1 MPPETPPD
9 SEDSGSSDTDAESYQ
24 TDLERVFT
32 DPEATAAESTAPS
45 AHTTATDNPPAQGSS
60 SPSPP
65 ETQDPDQPA
74 AGQSAPA
81 ESADASPTETGVES
95 TPETSGRSPPPGSPS
110 AVQRLLGGG
119 RTIVGRLT
127 RYVAKKVWGRGDPER
142 GLSGLYYPSGAIGDD
157 EVIFAKTPSRWRS
170 AGPYL
175 VAATLIAAALLIPVI
190 VRYGGLIPYLNSR
203 TPSFIAISHP
213 PLGLLLGI
221 SGAFLF
227 LGGLLVVSDAL
238 RRASTWLILT
248 DSKLIYRTRILDTE
262 LSEIRLQDI
271 NKTETLEPFPQKL
284 VNLGDIILYTASTD
298 EYELKFR
305 TLKHPQ
311 RQSDRIETT
320 RAALTDQHADEKP

>member
-1 MPPETPPD
+1 MPPD
-9 SEDSGSSDTDAESYQ
+9 SPPDSDDTDTDAESYQ

-32 DPEATAAESTAPS
+32 DPDTTTAESTAPS
-45 AHTTATDNPPAQGSS
+45 ADTTATDNPPPQGSS
-60 SPSPP
+60 NSSPP
-65 ETQDPDQPA
+65 ETQDTDQPA
-74 AGQSAPA
+74 PGQSARE
-81 ESADASPTETGVES
+81 ESADASPTETPVDES
-95 TPETSGRSPPPGSPS
+95 TPDASGPPGPPGDPPS
-110 AVQRLLGGG
+110 AVQRLLAGG
-119 RTIVGRLT
+119 RTVVGRLT
-127 RYVAKKVWGRGDPER
+127 RYVAKKVWGRSDPER

-157 EVIFAKTPSRWRS
+157 EIIFAKTPSRWRS

-175 VAATLIAAALLIPVI
+175 IAFTLIAAGVLIPVGT
-190 VRYGGLIPYLNSR
+190 RFGGLIPYLNSR
-203 TPSFIAISHP
+203 TPSFITISPP
-213 PLGLLLGI
+213 PLGLLVGI
-221 SGAFLF
+221 SGAFL
-227 LGGLLVVSDAL
+227 LIGGLLILSDAL

-320 RAALTDQHADEKP
+320 RAELTDADETP

>member
-1 MPPETPPD
+1 MPPD
-9 SEDSGSSDTDAESYQ
+9 SPPDSDDTDTDAESYQ

-32 DPEATAAESTAPS
+32 DPDTTTAESTATS
-45 AHTTATDNPPAQGSS
+45 ADTPATDNPPPQGSS

-65 ETQDPDQPA
+65 ETQDPYQPA
-74 AGQSAPA
+74 PGPSAPE
-81 ESADASPTETGVES
+81 ESADASPTETGAES
-95 TPETSGRSPPPGSPS
+95 TPEASGPPGPPDDPPS
-110 AVQRLLGGG
+110 AFQRLLAGG
-119 RTIVGRLT
+119 RTVVGRLT

-157 EVIFAKTPSRWRS
+157 EIIFAKTPSRWRS

-175 VAATLIAAALLIPVI
+175 IAATLIAAAFLIPVV

-203 TPSFIAISHP
+203 TPSFITISHP
-213 PLGLLLGI
+213 PLGLLVGI
-221 SGAFLF
+221 SGAFLL
-227 LGGLLVVSDAL
+227 LGGLLILSDAL

-320 RAALTDQHADEKP
+320 RAALTDQHADETA

>member
-1 MPPETPPD
+1 MPPESP
-9 SEDSGSSDTDAESYQ
+9 SGSDDTDIDAESYQ

-32 DPEATAAESTAPS
+32 DPDKTTAESTAPS
-45 AHTTATDNPPAQGSS
+45 ADTTAPDNPPTQGSS
-60 SPSPP
+60 SSSPA
-65 ETQDPDQPA
+65 ETQTPDQTAPS
-74 AGQSAPA
+74 QSARE
-81 ESADASPTETGVES
+81 ESADASPTETPAAES
-95 TPETSGRSPPPGSPS
+95 TPETPRPPGSPGDPPS
-110 AVQRLLGGG
+110 TFQRLLAGG
-119 RTIVGRLT
+119 RTVVGRFI
-127 RYVAKKVWGRGDPER
+127 RYVAKKVWGRSDPER

-157 EVIFAKTPSRWRS
+157 EIIFAKTPSRWRS

-175 VAATLIAAALLIPVI
+175 IAFTLIAAAVLIPV
-190 VRYGGLIPYLNSR
+190 VTRFGGLIPYLNSR
-203 TPSFIAISHP
+203 TPSFITISHP
-213 PLGLLLGI
+213 PLGLLVGI
-221 SGAFLF
+221 SGGFLL

-238 RRASTWLILT
+238 RRASTWLVLT

-320 RAALTDQHADEKP
+320 RAALTDQTTDETP

>member
-1 MPPETPPD
+1 MPPESPP
-9 SEDSGSSDTDAESYQ
+9 GSDDTDTDAESYQ

-32 DPEATAAESTAPS
+32 DPDTTTPESS
-45 AHTTATDNPPAQGSS
+45 ATDNPPTPGSS
-60 SPSPP
+60 SPSPT
-65 ETQDPDQPA
+65 ETQDPDPPA
-74 AGQSAPA
+74 PGPSAS
-81 ESADASPTETGVES
+81 EETVDASPTETPGAES
-95 TPETSGRSPPPGSPS
+95 TPEASGPPGSPDDPAS
-110 AVQRLLGGG
+110 AFQRLLAGG
-119 RTIVGRLT
+119 RTVVGRLT
-127 RYVAKKVWGRGDPER
+127 RYVAKKVWGRSDPER
-142 GLSGLYYPSGAIGDD
+142 GLSGLYYPSSAIGDD
-157 EVIFAKTPSRWRS
+157 EIIFSKTPSRWRS

-175 VAATLIAAALLIPVI
+175 IAFTLIAAALLIPV
-190 VRYGGLIPYLNSR
+190 VTRFGGLIPYLNSR
-203 TPSFIAISHP
+203 TPSFITISHP
-213 PLGLLLGI
+213 PLGLLVGI
-221 SGAFLF
+221 SGVFFL

-238 RRASTWLILT
+238 RRASTWLVLT

-320 RAALTDQHADEKP
+320 RAALTDHNADETP